1 MLIGGDDISNDVITL
16 YTWFSMFVY
25 IRARFHFALIGGNL
39 TALSTGS
46 HRGLEFKF
54 QRRSCDSL
62 CGSNLV
68 PRVLSYPPYG
78 AREGRREPWERGWH
92 GRRLKEKGKL
102 PWELARR
109 LNLVTLVQHKS
120 DENHCCITPLGEMTN
135 QLHFTRPK
143 CRWDTLNKTW
153 WKG

>member
-1 MLIGGDDISNDVITL
+1 MVFNVCLHSRSFPL
-16 YTWFSMFVY
+16 
-25 IRARFHFALIGGNL
+25 RADWRKSDSSVDGESQGNWNL
-39 TALSTGS
+39 
-46 HRGLEFKF
+46 KF

-153 WKG
+153 

>member
-1 MLIGGDDISNDVITL
+1 MTL
-16 YTWFSMFVY
+16 VMTSLPFTRGFQCL
-25 IRARFHFALIGGNL
+25 FTFALV
-39 TALSTGS
+39 STS
-46 HRGLEFKF
+46 RWLAEIWQLCRRGVTGELEFKF